1 MSAPLRR
8 TTLALPL
15 LALLAACRPAPPQ
28 PPDAPP
34 PPKASALRAAIAQPL
49 DRAKQTQTTLDRA
62 AATQNAA
69 LDAATAQ

>member
-8 TTLALPL
+8 MTLALPL
-15 LALLAACRPAPPQ
+15 LALLAACKPEPPQ

-34 PPKASALRAAIAQPL
+34 APKAGAMRAAIAQPL
-49 DRAKQTQTTLDRA
+49 DRARQAQATLDHA

>member
-8 TTLALPL
+8 MTLALPL
-15 LALLAACRPAPPQ
+15 LALLAACKPEPPQ

-34 PPKASALRAAIAQPL
+34 PPKASALRTAIAQPL
-49 DRAKQTQTTLDRA
+49 DRAKQTQATLDHA